1 MLSNGQLLVTGPDRA
16 ARICCRMCKFNNT
29 RSTRNSNTETHQ
41 FYHNTNLINGT
52 RWGGAS
58 DHVGGYRGG
67 PEKRRG
73 KRWHGTA
80 TLSAPLEKC
89 AAKACGPCI
98 RWLKDVRPRAPAE
111 ARLTLMRETMAQRAP
126 SVRTS
131 THIPITKTCKPPS
144 ADRC

>member
-1 MLSNGQLLVTGPDRA
+1 MLSNGQLLVTGSDRA
-16 ARICCRMCKFNNT
+16 ARMLPHVFNNT

-58 DHVGGYRGG
+58 GHVGGYRGG

-80 TLSAPLEKC
+80 TLSAPLEKFLLRSKSLRTLHPLVERC
-89 AAKACGPCI
+89 AA
-98 RWLKDVRPRAPAE
+98 
-111 ARLTLMRETMAQRAP
+111 
-126 SVRTS
+126 
-131 THIPITKTCKPPS
+131 TCT
-144 ADRC
+144 C